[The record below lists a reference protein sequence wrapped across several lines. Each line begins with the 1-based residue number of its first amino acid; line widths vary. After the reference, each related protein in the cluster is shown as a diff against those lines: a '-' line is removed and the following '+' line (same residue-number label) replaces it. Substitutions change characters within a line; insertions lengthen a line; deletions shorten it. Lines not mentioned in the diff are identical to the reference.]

1 MLKKLPTLY
10 FSFYLALSPIF
21 AQANSVSQIANQFS
35 HKALTQNININSDRT
50 IINSD
55 NITSEQNTHINA
67 NNITHQ
73 NSVIKSANLHATEQ
87 LNISTKNLAVSSV
100 QNKHKAKTRSQ
111 GASLGIGS
119 SGVNSVGFNQSKA
132 D

>member
-1 MLKKLPTLY
+1 MLKKLLTLY

-21 AQANSVSQIANQFS
+21 AQANSTSQIANQFS
-35 HKALTQNININSDRT
+35 HKALIQNININSDST

-87 LNISTKNLAVSSV
+87 LNINTKNLAVSSV
-100 QNKHKAKTRSQ
+100 QNKYKSKTRSQ
-111 GASLGIGS
+111 VQA
-119 SGVNSVGFNQSKA
+119 
-132 D
+132 